1 MISFDVQS
9 LFNDVLFDQTI
20 NITLKRNYDDNES
33 RISILRNEMK
43 ELLLLCM
50 IKVHFTFN
58 GKVDSVAMGNSF
70 SRYIYDRVGKDNII
84 MY

>member
-1 MISFDVQS
+1 MSKRENIQTGYKMISFDVQS

-43 ELLLLCM
+43 ELLLLCT

-58 GKVDSVAMGNSF
+58 GKVDSVAMGPP
-70 SRYIYDRVGKDNII
+70 
-84 MY
+84 